1 MAGPITKAYP
11 SLESHRMVNIW
22 LLPYRNM
29 AEANSAEGESYHS
42 WSHNNRW
49 LVFSSRRLDGLYTR
63 PFFTYIDDKGTA
75 HKPFLLPQKNPVKY
89 YKDLLW
95 TYNLPEF
102 IQEKAQV
109 DTHAVME
116 TMRNTKGIQVK

>member
-1 MAGPITKAYP
+1 MLNPPGL
-11 SLESHRMVNIW
+11 S
-22 LLPYRNM
+22 
-29 AEANSAEGESYHS
+29 GEP
-42 WSHNNRW
+42 
-49 LVFSSRRLDGLYTR
+49 LYTR